1 MQKLLKIYQLNNQ
14 SNHQLIKKIKQIFWL
29 GFSWFIIPFLLIEI
43 LMIIGEPYLFK
54 GLYQY
59 DPDLG
64 FKIRPYVNGNN
75 QFGFNDRD
83 YPLQKLAGKY
93 RILILSDSFNWA
105 GGQQG
110 NYTNL
115 LEEKFA
121 KYYGDD
127 RVEIINAGY
136 PGTHTGEQLALLKKY
151 AIQYNPDLVILGFFA
166 GNDVKDADP
175 KRKRIIIN
183 DLYVDIKRDEEL
195 IIFGYPIIKQS
206 RLWLFIQQKWKIWQ
220 SYQQAQKDLKKSFWQ
235 YKNYLIAS
243 TNLVNL
249 PQHFSVNTINP
260 VNHVNQQDLEQSPG
274 ILSETEFFREE
285 RDRLK
290 FCDRQKLSSGKRDK
304 NFNYIES
311 SIQEMQQLLQT
322 KNIKFMVALYPDE
335 YQVNRQLLQQILN
348 KYNLPADNW
357 EITCQQNRVI
367 RYLQS
372 QQISYIDLLPIF
384 QAEQTKRPLYL
395 LQEPHWNSAGNTLA
409 SNILFNY
416 LKPKI
421 NEYFKKIN

>member
-1 MQKLLKIYQLNNQ
+1 MYKPSKISQLNNQ
-14 SNHQLIKKIKQIFWL
+14 VNPKFKNLFKQIFWL
-29 GFSWFIIPFLLIEI
+29 GISWLIIPFFLIEI
-43 LMIIGEPYLFK
+43 FMIIGEPYLFK

-83 YPLQKLAGKY
+83 YSLEKSAGKY
-93 RILILSDSFNWA
+93 RILIISDSFNWA

-175 KRKRIIIN
+175 KRKRIIVN

-195 IIFGYPIIKQS
+195 IILGYPIIKQS
-206 RLWLFIQQKWKIWQ
+206 RLWLFVQQKWKIWQ
-220 SYQQAQKDLKKSFWQ
+220 SYQQAQKDLKKSSLPA
-235 YKNYLIAS
+235 NYLLAS
-243 TNLVNL
+243 RHLLLTSNIPNS
-249 PQHFSVNTINP
+249 PSTQPANR
-260 VNHVNQQDLEQSPG
+260 EQSPG
-274 ILSETEFFREE
+274 ILSESDFFKEE

-290 FCDRQKLSSGKRDK
+290 FCDRQKLAEGKRDK
-304 NFNYIES
+304 RFNYITA
-311 SIQEMQQLLQT
+311 SIGEIRELLQN
-322 KNIKFMVALYPDE
+322 KNIKFIVALYPDE
-335 YQVNRQLLQQILN
+335 YQVNSELFQAILRR
-348 KYNLPADNW
+348 YNLPVDQW
-357 EITCQQNRVI
+357 EVTCQQNRVI
-367 RYLQS
+367 QYLQS
-372 QQISYIDLLPIF
+372 QQIAYIDLLPRF
-384 QAEQTKRPLYL
+384 QNEQQKQPLYL
-395 LQEPHWNSAGNTLA
+395 FQEPHWNSAGNQLA
-409 SNILFNY
+409 SDILFNY
-416 LKPKI
+416 LQPKV
-421 NEYFKKIN
+421 NQYFQKSN

>member
-1 MQKLLKIYQLNNQ
+1 MASQFKNQLN
-14 SNHQLIKKIKQIFWL
+14 HKLIKQFKQILLL
-29 GFSWFIIPFLLIEI
+29 GFSWLIIPFFLIEI
-43 LMIIGEPYLFK
+43 LMTIGEPYLFK

-64 FKIRPYVNGNN
+64 FKIRPYANGNN

-83 YPLQKLAGKY
+83 YPLEKLAGKY

-121 KYYGDD
+121 QYYGDN
-127 RVEIINAGY
+127 RVEVINAGY

-175 KRKRIIIN
+175 KRKRIIVN
-183 DLYVDIKRDEEL
+183 DLYVDIKRNEEL

-206 RLWLFIQQKWKIWQ
+206 RLWLFIQQKWKIWH

-235 YKNYLIAS
+235 NKNYLIS
-243 TNLVNL
+243 SSNLVNL
-249 PQHFSVNTINP
+249 SQLSNVSTVNP
-260 VNHVNQQDLEQSPG
+260 VNQENLEQSPG
-274 ILSETEFFREE
+274 ILSETEFLREE

-290 FCDRQKLSSGKRDK
+290 FCDRQKLLAGKREK
-304 NFNYIES
+304 NFNYIET
-311 SIQEMQQLLQT
+311 SIREMQTFLSA

-335 YQVNRQLLQQILN
+335 YQINRQLLQEILN
-348 KYNLPADNW
+348 KYNLPPDNW

-384 QAEQTKRPLYL
+384 QMEQTKRPLYL
-395 LQEPHWNSAGNTLA
+395 LQEPHWNSAGNRLA
-409 SNILFNY
+409 SDILFNY
-416 LKPKI
+416 LKPKVDQYFQQI
-421 NEYFKKIN
+421 N